1 MPLNLTTIVLNVH
14 SAFRYKSNDVYV
26 ECFKRQ
32 KTQITL
38 IPQYEEIPLG
48 HDSMCVDC

>member
-1 MPLNLTTIVLNVH
+1 MPLNLTTIVLNVD

-26 ECFKRQ
+26 ESFKGQ

-38 IPQYEEIPLG
+38 IAQYEEIPFG